1 MARDLYFQRNLAAPK
16 LLRRSPIGRCSFL
29 EHQIAMVDTF
39 QSEGL
44 FSAHDENDS
53 IPGRLISSDQI
64 RFSEIIS
71 ALSVALDITQG
82 HPHGHCM
89 RTAMIGM
96 RIAEELQLSS
106 ADCSALF
113 YALLL
118 KDLGCSS
125 NAAKMAYL
133 FGADDQLVKRSG
145 RMIDWEKPGQCLS
158 HCWKQCA
165 PDGSTVDKL
174 LKIAAIARLGVKGG
188 RKIAEI
194 RCERGAEIA
203 RMLLLPEATA
213 RAIYDL
219 DEHWNG
225 LGNPRGLK
233 GEEISLL
240 GRICCLAQTVEVFFM
255 AYGLESAVDV
265 ARQRRGEWF
274 DPQLIDALLAFKDE
288 IAFWNQLVS
297 DDVID
302 SLSRWEPEDAVLLA
316 DEDCLD
322 RVAEAFAKVVDA
334 KSPWTYQHSTR
345 VAEIAVGIA
354 REFNCPQE
362 LVRDLRRAALLHD
375 IGKLGISNR
384 IWDKPQRPTAE
395 EFSQIHKHPA
405 YTQQILEQVG
415 AFKTL
420 AHVAGAHHER
430 LDGRGYH
437 RGLSGDQIPWTA
449 RVLVVADVFEAMS
462 ANRPYRDAMAQDKVY
477 DSMRADTGQGFDAE
491 CVAALVRWNDRSQ
504 LEPRIEEQ
512 LREVDRMLAEL

>member
-1 MARDLYFQRNLAAPK
+1 
-16 LLRRSPIGRCSFL
+16 
-29 EHQIAMVDTF
+29 
-39 QSEGL
+39 
-44 FSAHDENDS
+44 
-53 IPGRLISSDQI
+53 
-64 RFSEIIS
+64 
-71 ALSVALDITQG
+71 
-82 HPHGHCM
+82 M
-89 RTAMIGM
+89 RTALIGM
-96 RIAEELQLSS
+96 RLAEELHLST

-145 RMIDWEKPGQCLS
+145 RMIDWEKPGQCLK
-158 HCWKQCA
+158 HCWKQCT
-165 PDGSTVDKL
+165 PGGSTVDKL
-174 LKIAAIARLGVKGG
+174 LKIAAIARLGVKGT

-225 LGNPRGLK
+225 RGNPRGLK

-255 AYGLESAVDV
+255 AYGLESAIDV

-274 DPQLIDALLAFKDE
+274 DPQLVDALLAFKDDMP
-288 IAFWNQLVS
+288 FWNQLLS
-297 DDVID
+297 DDVLKL
-302 SLSRWEPEDAVLLA
+302 LSRWEPEDAVLLA

-334 KSPWTYQHSTR
+334 KSPWTYQHSAR
-345 VAEIAVGIA
+345 VAEIAVGVA

-375 IGKLGISNR
+375 IGKLGISNL
-384 IWDKPQRPTAE
+384 IWDKPEKPTDE

-415 AFKTL
+415 AFKHL
-420 AHVAGAHHER
+420 ANVAGAHHER
-430 LDGRGYH
+430 LDGHGYH
-437 RGLSGDQIPWTA
+437 RGLSGEQIPWTA
-449 RVLVVADVFEAMS
+449 RVLAVADVFEAMS
-462 ANRPYRDAMAQDKVY
+462 ATRPYRDAISQEKIYQLMNAE
-477 DSMRADTGQGFDAE
+477 AGQAFDAE
-491 CVAALVRWNDRSQ
+491 CLDALQRWNDRSR
-504 LEPRIEEQ
+504 LEPRVEAQ
-512 LREVDRMLAEL
+512 LREVDRLLAEL

>member
-1 MARDLYFQRNLAAPK
+1 MVKAATNESSM
-16 LLRRSPIGRCSFL
+16 SPLQQC
-29 EHQIAMVDTF
+29 EPTTD
-39 QSEGL
+39 
-44 FSAHDENDS
+44 
-53 IPGRLISSDQI
+53 RLIISDQI

-82 HPHGHCM
+82 HPQGHCM
-89 RTAMIGM
+89 RTALIGM
-96 RIAEELQLSS
+96 RLAEELRLST
-106 ADCSALF
+106 ADSSALF

-125 NAAKMAYL
+125 NAAKMVYL

-145 RMIDWEKPGQCLS
+145 RMIDWEKPGQCFK

-194 RCERGAEIA
+194 RCQRGAEIA

-225 LGNPRGLK
+225 RGNPRGLN
-233 GEEISLL
+233 GDEISLL
-240 GRICCLAQTVEVFFM
+240 GRICCLAQTVEVFFT
-255 AYGLESAVDV
+255 AYGLESAIDV

-274 DPQLIDALLAFKDE
+274 DPQLVDALMAFKEE
-288 IAFWNQLVS
+288 IPFWNQLLS
-297 DDVID
+297 DDVLD
-302 SLSRWEPEDAVLLA
+302 LLGRWEPEDAVLMA

-334 KSPWTYQHSTR
+334 KSPWTYQHSAR

-354 REFNCPQE
+354 REFNCSTE
-362 LVRDLRRAALLHD
+362 LVRDLRRVALLHD

-384 IWDKPQRPTAE
+384 IWDKPDRPTPE

-405 YTQQILEQVG
+405 YTEQILEKVD
-415 AFKTL
+415 AFKQL
-420 AHVAGAHHER
+420 ASVAGAHHER

-437 RGLSGDQIPWTA
+437 RGINGNQLPWTA
-449 RVLVVADVFEAMS
+449 RVLAVADVFEAMS
-462 ANRPYRDAMAQDKVY
+462 ANRPYRSAMPQESIYQLLIAE
-477 DSMRADTGQGFDAE
+477 SGHAFDPD
-491 CVAALVRWNDRSQ
+491 CVKALQRWNDRSQ
-504 LEPRIEEQ
+504 LEPRVEAQ
-512 LREVDRMLAEL
+512 LREVDRLLEEL